1 MLSQVSQGCVG
12 NPVLEGRVERKTKTT
27 VGILKVECI
36 FQEMTVRLW
45 RPEAE
50 HCSLDMKMYPMGSHV

>member
-36 FQEMTVRLW
+36 FQEMTVKLW

-50 HCSLDMKMYPMGSHV
+50 HCSLDIKM